1 MVSLVL
7 FANPGKLIQKSPG
20 SCQARSIS
28 GKLTH
33 IIWAI
38 FVTGH
43 APIIPFTLHNVRFR
57 FASCA
62 QGMISGVPLIRLVRE
77 MCQRVRTWSVLSG
90 IFRKKLYLIH
100 NPLYFRLYRQ

>member
-7 FANPGKLIQKSPG
+7 FANPGKPIQNAHT
-20 SCQARSIS
+20 Q
-28 GKLTH
+28 
-33 IIWAI
+33 
-38 FVTGH
+38 
-43 APIIPFTLHNVRFR
+43 HNVRFR

-100 NPLYFRLYRQ
+100 ESDP